1 MSSQLDERFLRMTG
15 SKVEPR
21 CFKHKPL
28 ETDDA
33 PGMHFEDLIE
43 VSYCALLSQRVLNL
57 PVHQE
62 TSALLESA
70 LGYKRRR
77 QSLGTS

>member
-1 MSSQLDERFLRMTG
+1 MSSQFDERFLRMTG

-21 CFKHKPL
+21 CFKHKSL

-43 VSYCALLSQRVLNL
+43 VSHCALSQRVLNL